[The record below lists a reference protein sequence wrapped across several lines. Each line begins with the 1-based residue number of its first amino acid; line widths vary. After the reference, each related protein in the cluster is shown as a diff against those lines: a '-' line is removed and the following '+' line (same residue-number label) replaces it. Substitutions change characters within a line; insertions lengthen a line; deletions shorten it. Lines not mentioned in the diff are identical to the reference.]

1 MLHFFKKVKKN
12 TMISL
17 FYTCVPKTLMI
28 SSTVPEMWRVIN
40 WNWYFWVIFSHF
52 EILKNQKNE
61 EMSSFYKCVPKI
73 KIIGC
78 TVPEIQ
84 SETDWFFFVILGHIL
99 PFYPPNNLENQNFE
113 KMKKVHGHSI
123 ILHVCTINDNHIMYG
138 SWDMECDRQNFGP
151 FFALLPPP
159 PPNNPKN
166 QILKKRKNA

>member
-52 EILKNQKNE
+52 EILKNQKKWRDVIILQMCTKNQNY
-61 EMSSFYKCVPKI
+61 MMYSSWDTKWKRLI
-73 KIIGC
+73 
-78 TVPEIQ
+78 
-84 SETDWFFFVILGHIL
+84 FFVILGHIL
-99 PFYPPNNLENQNFE
+99 PFYPPSNLENQNFE
-113 KMKKVHGHSI
+113 KMKEVHGHCI

-138 SWDMECDRQNFGP
+138 SWDMECDRQNFCHFGP
-151 FFALLPPP
+151 FFALVCP
-159 PPNNPKN
+159 
-166 QILKKRKNA
+166 